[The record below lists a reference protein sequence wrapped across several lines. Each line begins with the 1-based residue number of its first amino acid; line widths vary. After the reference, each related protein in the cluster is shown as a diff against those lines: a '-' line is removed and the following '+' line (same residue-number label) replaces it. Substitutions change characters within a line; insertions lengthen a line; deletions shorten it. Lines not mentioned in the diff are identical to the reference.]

1 MFCGINSDVDAIQE
15 VLVPD
20 TKGDMLYASANNTL
34 AKLGANTGTKKFLSM
49 ASSVPSWEVLATTD
63 LPAMYIGKT
72 AVKFENTTEQALT
85 GISTGAFSSSIT
97 VGNGSA
103 PASNEQAST
112 TQKRRIYFGS
122 SNYYIEV
129 DKNGYLH
136 TNVGFYSDS
145 FVSAGGLSNA
155 GGSSGIDSDAL

>member
-1 MFCGINSDVDAIQE
+1 
-15 VLVPD
+15 
-20 TKGDMLYASANNTL
+20 MLYASANNTL

-49 ASSVPSWEVLATTD
+49 ASSVPSWEAIATSD

-97 VGNGSA
+97 VGNGST

-145 FVSAGGLSNA
+145 FRAFFLSHVPAPSRKTHPYSVASMPILLPNCDLPA
-155 GGSSGIDSDAL
+155 PTNK